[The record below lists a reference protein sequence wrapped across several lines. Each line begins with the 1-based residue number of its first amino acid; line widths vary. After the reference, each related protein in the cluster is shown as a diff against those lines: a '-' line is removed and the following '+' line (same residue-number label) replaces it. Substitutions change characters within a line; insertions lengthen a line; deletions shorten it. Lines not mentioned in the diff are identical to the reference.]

1 MDKNAYDPTRV
12 SAQAMSR
19 LAPADREDIVF
30 SQQAF
35 IPLSGEQLKKLIA
48 ASKEAT
54 NVRS

>member
-19 LAPADREDIVF
+19 LAPADREDIMF

-35 IPLSGEQLKKLIA
+35 VPLSGEQLQKLIA
-48 ASKEAT
+48 ASKEAS